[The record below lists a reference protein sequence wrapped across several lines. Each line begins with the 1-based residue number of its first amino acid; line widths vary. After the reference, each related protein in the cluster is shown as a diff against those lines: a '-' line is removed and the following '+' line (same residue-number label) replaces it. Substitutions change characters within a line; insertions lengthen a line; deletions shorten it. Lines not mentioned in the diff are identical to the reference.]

1 MSTAFNHQPSPSFC
15 IEAVP
20 RKEKK
25 WRSLLSLRFGAVLC
39 TMIAI
44 ICFAWAMVQHHEGIV
59 SSDGLGEAWSSINL
73 GTASYGFV
81 WSTVFLVVV
90 FCNCAVHPGVIV
102 AFDCIAFI
110 AQLITVCFD
119 LHELAYWNLGGYSYS
134 STHNVGPL
142 YAAECLGCSM
152 ILLGILFNL
161 ILCVRASI
169 ACHKLRKARK
179 QPDAK
184 QEFDA

>member
-1 MSTAFNHQPSPSFC
+1 MSTALNDQPSPSFC

-25 WRSLLSLRFGAVLC
+25 WLSLLSLRFGAVLC

-44 ICFAWAMVQHHEGIV
+44 ICFAWAMVQHHEGVV

-81 WSTVFLVVV
+81 WSTIFLIVV

-134 STHNVGPL
+134 SNHKAGPL
-142 YAAECLGCSM
+142 YGAECLGCSM
-152 ILLGILFNL
+152 ILVGVLFNL

-169 ACHKLRKARK
+169 ACHRLRKAGK
-179 QPDAK
+179 QLDNK
-184 QEFDA
+184 QTLEA